1 MAKFKGFNTQQTYQ
15 LLTELGY
22 DGPAR
27 KEQMDAFVAATP
39 SAGSM
44 LGRYTEIAK
53 QRVEGEPLSGIGM
66 NEGGPVLT
74 DVATGAQD
82 DSAMITFPDGSKV
95 RVQKGFAEAYL
106 NHAKNTNVELNS
118 RDDYNKF
125 FTDMSA
131 KSVDPYSIEAAVHKQ
146 GNDLTLKY
154 RAEKQGKTVNQLQE
168 ESQQYNAENKLL
180 KNVGTVS
187 AAPKPEDFDNR
198 INQIKIAQ
206 ESGNPEL
213 ASKLLVELQSEANI
227 PDAVIQEAETAAG
240 TTGTSTV
247 GTEVTGAAAGTT
259 GTSTVG
265 TEVTGTTIKEDTHST
280 LKDASIGSNIG
291 DKVVVDGIEYTK
303 VAGEPGSGIES
314 KMVKTGTSSG
324 TGSGSTEN
332 YFNPNTNTYHFQ
344 GKEYTSAADYSEA
357 VQNYRTS
364 IGLPVDN
371 DSAAVLDGR
380 DIDVDTTVI
389 DDTKEVEE
397 TGAIIDLT
405 KKDEETDEEV
415 DDTKVD
421 DTKVDD
427 TKVDDTVIDDNLQSI
442 LDEAQK
448 AYADAQKTLTDAQ
461 QAFNDLTDPSGLYT
475 NSEEAYAGA
484 FATDFNEGTDGKN
497 KNLDQD
503 KTWTK
508 STLQE
513 YTNITKDSKVE
524 LTKPGKYYQIS
535 YPDLG
540 ISISTGH
547 QNQQFAQGRLNILTA
562 AVTANSNLVSAEEK
576 ERLTQEYNTA
586 KTNLENAQSL
596 IESTYAD
603 LLAAE
608 ERVKVTEIPS
618 VAESLA
624 KTISLPTSLVTDQ
637 DVYKIT
643 EKDGQLIDSETGQV
657 LDADDVIVKLAT
669 KAGAIDTPE
678 NPREATYDAVTSQE
692 KVKTA
697 LEDFA
702 SATGTPSDEALM
714 KAETMSPQDLAQL
727 GLSPETLDTIRQIP
741 EVKRSLDSGELP
753 TAEIF
758 DSYVKSTT
766 EQIEQQG
773 DIEAAKFAGDT
784 PKATA
789 EVDYTLNPT
798 QSAEAS
804 ITKVADAAKFSEEA
818 SAEEKKSEFK
828 PDVTAEETN
837 VSASELVDVNEILN
851 VEEIVV
857 TGATLT
863 ALNEDSKG
871 KAQTATFSQQLE
883 AKFVLGEV
891 SPQSTVEGQLEK
903 LMASFDD
910 GTPAWAAGALRR
922 VNEVMNARGLG
933 GSSMVG
939 AAMIQAAMESAIP
952 IAQADAATF
961 AAMDMENVRNK
972 QAVALSNAAAAQKF
986 ELQNLNNR
994 QAMAVQ
1000 NSMNN
1005 ANLQLTNLSN
1015 TQEAVLAQAQ
1025 LRAGLQNITLGISEN
1040 VALANA
1046 SRYAEV
1052 NNLNLTNR
1060 QQMSILEST
1069 QNLEVEMANL
1079 SNSQQTALSNL
1090 QVKASMM
1097 GQVLSNEQQMAV
1109 IESTQAFETEMQN
1122 ATSKQQAFIQ
1132 DAVATAAMEGRVLDN
1147 RQQTSLFNVSN
1158 QLAEREIELNNEQQ
1172 TRMFNM
1178 TNKLNIEVENLS
1190 ARQQTAL
1197 ANAQI
1202 EAAMKGQ
1209 ELTNKQQVN
1218 IIRSERIAEIAN
1230 LNFTAEQTRA
1240 IRNSELAQTVDLANL
1255 DNRQAKLL
1263 ADVAALTQVDVTN
1276 LNNRQQAAAQQAQA
1290 FLQMDMSNLDN
1301 EQQATM
1307 FEAQSLVQ
1315 SIFSD
1320 QAAENASLQFNAESA
1335 NQAEQFFAS
1344 LTTQVDQFNLAQENA
1359 MEQFNAGEEN
1369 SMTKFQAELDT
1380 QRDIFNAQNQLV
1392 IAQANAVWRQ
1402 SIATINNA
1410 ADNEAAMREAMA
1422 ANNLTAA
1429 GIAELWQQE
1438 RDLMEYVWRTADN
1451 AMDRENKLA
1460 LQNIASDGEKSGGL
1474 ASAAGTFLG
1483 AIVNG
1488 MATSKVGIFA
1498 T

>member
-1 MAKFKGFNTQQTYQ
+1 MAKFKGFTTQQTYQ
-15 LLTELGY
+15 LLSELGY
-22 DGPAR
+22 DGPAN
-27 KEQMDAFVAATP
+27 KEQMDAFIAATP

-53 QRVEGEPLSGIGM
+53 QRVEGKPLSGIGM
-66 NEGGPVLT
+66 APGGTIENVNTKEAKDAGFPVLK
-74 DVATGAQD
+74 DVGAGDQD
-82 DSAMITFPDGSKV
+82 DMAMLYFPDGSKV
-95 RVQKGFAEAYL
+95 KVQKGYGEAYL
-106 NHAKNTNVELNS
+106 NHAKKTGVNINS
-118 RDDYNKF
+118 RDEYNKF
-125 FTDMSA
+125 TLDVSK
-131 KSVDPYSIEAAVHKQ
+131 KSSDPYSVEAAVQKQ
-146 GNDLTLKY
+146 GNDLTLQY
-154 RAEKQGKTVNQLQE
+154 REGKKDKSLEQLQTE
-168 ESQQYNAENKLL
+168 ADKYNAENELL

-187 AAPKPEDFDNR
+187 PAPKPEDFDA
-198 INQIKIAQ
+198 QMAAIKTAQ
-206 ESGNPEL
+206 EEGNAEEAQRLLDEL
-213 ASKLLVELQSEANI
+213 RGQADI
-227 PDAVIQEAETAAG
+227 PAPVIDEAEKIVEGVKEKDTDP
-240 TTGTSTV
+240 TV
-247 GTEVTGAAAGTT
+247 
-259 GTSTVG
+259 
-265 TEVTGTTIKEDTHST
+265 I
-280 LKDASIGSNIG
+280 
-291 DKVVVDGIEYTK
+291 
-303 VAGEPGSGIES
+303 
-314 KMVKTGTSSG
+314 
-324 TGSGSTEN
+324 
-332 YFNPNTNTYHFQ
+332 
-344 GKEYTSAADYSEA
+344 AD
-357 VQNYRTS
+357 
-364 IGLPVDN
+364 
-371 DSAAVLDGR
+371 
-380 DIDVDTTVI
+380 DTTV
-389 DDTKEVEE
+389 DDT
-397 TGAIIDLT
+397 T
-405 KKDEETDEEV
+405 V
-415 DDTKVD
+415 DDTTVD
-421 DTKVDD
+421 DTTVDD
-427 TKVDDTVIDDNLQSI
+427 TTVDDTVIDDDI
-442 LDEAQK
+442 PTPETLDEAQK

-461 QAFNDLTDPSGLYT
+461 KAFNDLTDPSGLYT
-475 NSEEAYAGA
+475 NAEEAYAGA

-497 KNLDQD
+497 QNLEQD

-524 LTKPGKYYQIS
+524 LTKPGKYWQIS

-540 ISISTGH
+540 ISIGTGH
-547 QNQQFAQGRLNILTA
+547 QNKQFAQGRLNILTA
-562 AVTANSNLVSAEEK
+562 AVTASSNIVSAEEK

-596 IESTYAD
+596 VESTYGD
-603 LLAAE
+603 LLSAE
-608 ERVKVTEIPS
+608 ERTKVTDIPS

-624 KTISLPTSLVTDQ
+624 KTISSPEDLVTNQ
-637 DVYKIT
+637 EVYKI
-643 EKDGQLIDSETGQV
+643 EVQDGQLIDSETGQV
-657 LDADDVIVKLAT
+657 LDAEDVIVKLAT
-669 KAGAIDTPE
+669 QAGAIDTPAVKTARAYLAGLDPKE
-678 NPREATYDAVTSQE
+678 RMEKYPPYPNAVPAVIPLPEATQKAIADYYKNQQAQIEQDAIKSRAETYEAVMSQDN
-692 KVKTA
+692 VKTA

-702 SATGTPSDEALM
+702 AATGTPSDEALM
-714 KAETMSPQDLAQL
+714 KAETMSPEDLAQL
-727 GLSPETLDTIRQIP
+727 NLPPETLDTIRQIP
-741 EVKRSLDSGELP
+741 EVKRNLETGELP

-758 DSYVKSTT
+758 DSYTKATT

-773 DIEAAKFAGDT
+773 DIDAAKFEDDT
-784 PKATA
+784 PKAEA
-789 EVDYTLNPT
+789 EVDYTLDPT
-798 QSAEAS
+798 KSAEAS
-804 ITKVADAAKFSEEA
+804 ITKVEEAARFSEEA
-818 SAEEKKSEFK
+818 SAEEKKSEFE
-828 PDVTAEETN
+828 PDLTAEETN
-837 VSASELVDVNEILN
+837 VSSEELVDINEILN

-857 TGATLT
+857 TGATLN
-863 ALNEDSKG
+863 ALNEDAIG

-933 GSSMVG
+933 GSSMAA
-939 AAMIQAAMESAIP
+939 AAMVQAAMESAIP

-972 QAVALSNAAAAQKF
+972 QAVALANAAAAQKF
-986 ELQNLNNR
+986 ELQNLENR

-1000 NSMNN
+1000 NSVAN

-1040 VALANA
+1040 VAIANA
-1046 SRYAEV
+1046 ARYAEV

-1079 SNSQQTALSNL
+1079 SNAQQTALSNL

-1122 ATSKQQAFIQ
+1122 ATNKQQAFIQ
-1132 DAVATAAMEGRVLDN
+1132 DAVARAAMEGRVLDN

-1178 TNKLNIEVENLS
+1178 TNKLNIEIENLS

-1263 ADVAALTQVDVTN
+1263 ADCAALTQIDTTN
-1276 LNNRQQAAAQQAQA
+1276 LSNRQQAATQQAQA
-1290 FLQMDMSNLDN
+1290 FLQMDMANLDN
-1301 EQQATM
+1301 QQQATM

-1320 QAAENASLQFNAESA
+1320 QAAENVALQFNAESI
-1335 NQAEQFFAS
+1335 NQVNQFFDTITAQVEQFN
-1344 LTTQVDQFNLAQENA
+1344 TAQTNA

-1369 SMTKFQAELDT
+1369 TIAKFQAELDN

-1410 ADNEAAMREAMA
+1410 ALNEATMREAME
-1422 ANNLTAA
+1422 ANNLTAQ

-1438 RDLMEYVWRTADN
+1438 RDLMNYAWTTSEKQL
-1451 AMDRENKLA
+1451 DRDFELLKAKINNDSA
-1460 LQNIASDGEKSGGL
+1460 EDSAFS
-1474 ASAAGTFLG
+1474 AAAGTFLSSVIG
-1483 AIVNG
+1483 AVGEAGG
-1488 MATSKVGIFA
+1488 MSSFLS
-1498 T
+1498 